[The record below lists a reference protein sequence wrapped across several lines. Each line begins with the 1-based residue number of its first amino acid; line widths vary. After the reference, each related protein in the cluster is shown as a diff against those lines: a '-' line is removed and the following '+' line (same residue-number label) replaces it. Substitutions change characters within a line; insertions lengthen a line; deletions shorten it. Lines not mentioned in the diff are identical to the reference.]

1 MSKITCFNNTKLE
14 DTFNSNKVT
23 EQFEENAAVNTIK
36 AEYEAIL
43 AELNTIKEEL
53 GIPAEESKIITS
65 ETKYQITDG
74 NERLPQTEK
83 QESSRSSEVATR
95 AANFLREK
103 GRTDEKNSSDEQ
115 KSELEIFAKKNNYW
129 VEDYDSLGE
138 YIGKGMESQVFL
150 SEDGTKVFKVNDLEF
165 YDTPVGYLN
174 TISEHNR
181 LFPES
186 PYKLIGFTK
195 RNDTN
200 NFSFI
205 LEQPFVEA
213 ERGAT
218 QEEVNA
224 EMDKL
229 GFDKSISELIFTKDN
244 VQVLDLH
251 EGNVIVDKLGNIFF
265 IDPVIFVKETPA
277 VNRPTEP
284 KATFNGFNTYVEA
297 VKNTP
302 INDII
307 KIDIEGINVGEI
319 TNNGDINDLIRQDI
333 IADQRE
339 LSPNGDIVFITKGN
353 SLAKKLVNAEIARE
367 IVKGRVNEEG
377 NIVAREKVELTEVSE
392 DFNKNKKEFGQET
405 AITILGAKILKENT
419 PAFGNNRI
427 IDYSIEI
434 PSDNV
439 LMTKLKNLLQE
450 LGVKTMSLETW
461 AENYKKRTG
470 TEPTPN
476 SLADISNK
484 IVAFANGEITQDRLA
499 EETMHFVIEALP
511 QEEIQPL
518 LDMIHKTDEWKEY
531 AQQYTEIYKDDAVV
545 RKEILGKVLKNRI
558 QGKAE
563 QSTLQGQSITRRLAE
578 LINRFFEQ
586 VRGLFKPQHQQQLD
600 KFSEE
605 IYQKLMAEELYSE
618 LSPEQ
623 FDGNKLVMYQTG
635 TSPLYN
641 SLTKAV
647 DTFKGLDKIT
657 GNNFQYQLDDLQ
669 LKEFDELNQLKA
681 ASGLAATI
689 RTHIAHLDKRGKQK
703 GFLST
708 EETLVYQTIEK
719 ELQPTLGMVSAV
731 LRKEDMGVNKT
742 YQKRVLAE
750 IEDTNNQVER
760 LISDLKIEKQERFK
774 ELAEQAAREAGL
786 TDNMKDILIKEME
799 TLDRDTNQFYA
810 LFGGLSHAQ
819 NPILNILSTVMSG
832 VNRESNLQ
840 FTKRQNELLNI
851 ANGLGFKD
859 EQVAQI
865 LKKFKDEYYFLSPY
879 DFSTLF
885 LEEAKIKAE
894 IYKGISGV
902 EVAPEELAK
911 IEEEF
916 KIKLTQDQLKD
927 YLYQTTEAIRKS
939 GLYIDVLKKEE
950 RKKIEDLTDDFSPK
964 TKNFLNQLSARK
976 RKVFKRA
983 QDNGGLSSEDNYEL
997 QQIMYD
1003 QQKLSSPYD
1012 ENGDLFEGLILSDE
1026 NDVTLAED
1034 FSKEDLSDEVRTA
1047 YELNH
1052 YNQRRR
1058 EEFADGET
1066 KAPMRFIEEVQ
1077 KIREEQGIDKVIEFL
1092 KLNSRISYNSNF
1104 WNTFD
1109 RAGGIVEKLKDNDG
1123 IELAE
1128 EIARQRVKLKNI
1140 LKQHRMYNNPSQI
1153 NFEEMSGTA
1162 ISEVKDIVTSL
1173 NGLYKEAKLMLP
1185 EDVEEYTESQSETV
1199 VNEAY
1204 KSQVDDLGLDT
1215 LDKQLDFIYQHVT
1228 SLDKESL
1235 QRSIV
1240 NYKRYKNGDITN
1252 LPKAFTKYDSK
1263 SEEENIREY
1272 AESKLLPYFKELKPQ
1287 DLNIQ
1292 EFVNS
1297 IAEVQTE
1304 EEFNKVVE
1312 EAKYVSI
1319 SPAYIWLDA
1328 ETSDRLNPEYT
1339 KRREANEPLVN
1350 LEYKGGMLKNKKYQ
1364 EYFGIAN
1371 GAATKNEKEFALLQE
1386 VVKFQEDTIASAGME
1401 GKHNKY
1407 QLPQFRRQ
1415 NMARIAQVA
1424 GDFSTKNLKESI
1436 KDAITVREDD
1446 PILGQTIDGQ
1456 DAKNFQRGALAVPRM
1471 GFRKL
1476 ESAEEVTDEVLY
1488 SVMLMAKEAEKRKQ
1502 RIGALLDIES
1512 IRTELQGKQYGD
1524 KSGESTTTYKMFDD
1538 FVRYNIY
1545 GQTETFKWET
1555 DFFGLSSK
1563 KHNLAPVIRQFQN
1576 WVRLV
1581 NLGFSVLTPMT
1592 SLLQGTTNFM
1602 VEKFVGDRIDKDA
1615 ARQARKKV
1623 PKLITEAASEF
1634 LNVRAKGELNL
1645 MLQYFGLESPME
1657 RYMNSNY
1664 GKALRGTA
1672 IDKSAYFTH
1681 YIGDLPLTAQTV
1693 MTVLH
1698 DFKNVKG
1705 ELINYSEWRN
1715 RNRSL
1720 VEKDARA
1727 LWAKEE
1733 KTAYGY
1739 LETKDGQMEMNDKF
1753 FLEVKNAKERL
1764 NFLKNR
1770 IQTAKQEI
1778 DNQIPQEEKGQIQR
1792 HSVFSFFSLHKGF
1805 LISSVTKRM
1814 KSRHLNLYTGQLEEG
1829 SYLSTFNFLADIVKD
1844 ARKKGLKETW
1854 KTQYRE
1860 YDGGYKKVEKNGKFY
1875 ILKVDG
1881 KKEIEIGKYD
1891 SEAKRNEVYEDAT
1904 NQAKR
1909 MRQVSLKRAM
1919 SDVLVANTL
1928 ALIALLLKNV
1938 ADDDEDDYG
1947 LEFLSYASYRLATEV
1962 SSQSLGLPAQGYA
1975 FLESPSTGLSQ
1986 IQNAMDIFDL
1996 ANGDMVTQG
2005 SYRGMSKRSA
2015 WVFKSLPLMKE
2026 YNKVINIDRT
2036 RNSYEHF
2043 NNQYIT
2049 NFTFASMMVADDEKK

>member
-1 MSKITCFNNTKLE
+1 MAKNGCKI
-14 DTFNSNKVT
+14 
-23 EQFEENAAVNTIK
+23 Q
-36 AEYEAIL
+36 
-43 AELNTIKEEL
+43 
-53 GIPAEESKIITS
+53 
-65 ETKYQITDG
+65 
-74 NERLPQTEK
+74 
-83 QESSRSSEVATR
+83 
-95 AANFLREK
+95 
-103 GRTDEKNSSDEQ
+103 
-115 KSELEIFAKKNNYW
+115 KNNKNGKIKG
-129 VEDYDSLGE
+129 VLNQNGEKSALFQQIFNTPTLSLGE
-138 YIGKGMESQVFL
+138 SIAIYKNVYSDKITQKQNYENKRLSSEEKRGLERAGKIAIQAETLLRGSGSTISENKTREEQIDELRVWSTDNGYYIEDYTTLGKYQDKGMESQVYYN
-150 SEDGTKVFKVNDLEF
+150 EDSNSVFKVNDLEF
-165 YDTPVGYLN
+165 YDTPLDYLDA
-174 TISEHNR
+174 IAIHNN
-181 LFPES
+181 LFPEA
-186 PYKLIGFTK
+186 PMIVKGFTT
-195 RNDTN
+195 REDTL
-200 NFSFI
+200 NFAVI
-205 LEQPFVEA
+205 VEQPFILA

-218 QEEVNA
+218 QEEVKE
-224 EMDKL
+224 EMAKM
-229 GFDKSISELIFTKDN
+229 GYSYVEDN
-244 VQVLDLH
+244 TYTNGRYTIEDLH
-251 EGNVIVDKLGNIFF
+251 EGNILVDNNGKLSF
-265 IDPVIFVKETPA
+265 IDPVIRIAEIKA
-277 VNRPTEP
+277 ITEP
-284 KATFNGFNTYVEA
+284 SATFNGFNTYAEA

-307 KIDIEGINVGEI
+307 KIDIEGINIAEI

-339 LSPNGDIVFITKGN
+339 LSPNGSTVYITRGN

-377 NIVAREKVELTEVSE
+377 NIIAREKVELTKVSE
-392 DFNKNKKEFGQET
+392 DFDKNKKEFGQET

-450 LGVKTMSLETW
+450 LGVKTVSLETW
-461 AENYKKRTG
+461 AENYKRRTG
-470 TEPTPN
+470 ELPN
-476 SLADISNK
+476 ANALSDITNK
-484 IVAFANGEITQDRLA
+484 VIAFANGEITQDRLA
-499 EETMHFVIEALP
+499 EETMHFVLEALP

-518 LDMIHKTDEWKEY
+518 LDMVHKTDEWKEY

-623 FDGNKLVMYQTG
+623 FDGNKMVMYQTG

-750 IEDTNNQVER
+750 IEDTNKQVER

-799 TLDRDTNQFYA
+799 TLDRDTNQFYS
-810 LFGGLSHAQ
+810 LFGGLAHAQ

-950 RKKIEDLTDDFSPK
+950 RKKIEDLTEDFSPK
-964 TKNFLNQLSARK
+964 TKNLLNQLSARK

-1026 NDVTLAED
+1026 NDVTLAEGI
-1034 FSKEDLSDEVRTA
+1034 SKEDLSDEVRTA

-1077 KIREEQGIDKVIEFL
+1077 KIREEQGIDKAIEFL

-1109 RAGGIVEKLKDNDG
+1109 RAGGIVEKLKDNEG

-1162 ISEVKDIVTSL
+1162 ISEVKDIVTAL
-1173 NGLYKEAKLMLP
+1173 NGLYKEAKLVLP
-1185 EDVEEYTESQSETV
+1185 EDVEEFTESLSETV

-1204 KSQVDDLGLDT
+1204 KKQVDDLGLDT

-1228 SLDKESL
+1228 ALDKESV

-1240 NYKRYKNGDITN
+1240 NYKRYKNGDINN
-1252 LPKAFTKYDSK
+1252 LPKAFTKFDAK
-1263 SEEENIREY
+1263 TDEENIREY
-1272 AESKLLPYFKELKPQ
+1272 AESKLLPYFKELRPQ
-1287 DLNIQ
+1287 DLDIQ
-1292 EFVNS
+1292 EFVNN
-1297 IAEVQTE
+1297 IATVQTE
-1304 EEFNKVVE
+1304 EEFNRAVE

-1364 EYFGIAN
+1364 EYFGVTN
-1371 GAATKNEKEFALLQE
+1371 GVATKNEKEFALLQE
-1386 VVKFQEDTIASAGME
+1386 VIKFQESTIDAAGME

-1424 GDFSTKNLKESI
+1424 GDFSAKNLKESI

-1476 ESAEEVTDEVLY
+1476 ESSEEVTDEVLY

-1545 GQTETFKWET
+1545 GQTESFRWET

-1698 DFKNVKG
+1698 DFKVVKG

-1875 ILKVDG
+1875 ILKVEG